1 MKRQGCVIF
10 AVFML
15 LTASSTPTLAQ
26 YVPFR
31 AWDDKALSW
40 NVLRWGYGQMLEDH
54 IRRVAFE
61 ANLHRAWPK
70 TPQAIREK
78 QRALRAQLW
87 HIFGLDQL
95 KKVPLQARITG
106 EVDRGN
112 FVIQKLIYRSLPGVY
127 VTGNVYV
134 PKDGQQ
140 KHPAVFCPHG
150 HWPQG
155 RFQPAVQA
163 RAVGLVNLGYVV
175 LTIDK
180 YGYGERRFTGHWD
193 AFYLLPSGLT
203 LEGLQIWDN
212 MRGIDYLLSRSDV
225 DPSRIGITGASG
237 GGNQTMYTAAL
248 DTRIAAAVPTASVNT
263 FDGLF
268 FRGIGCVCEGTPNI
282 LRFADEWD
290 VLACIAPRALL
301 IPSNVLDPIFPVAK
315 TREAYFRTRDV
326 YAALNARDRIAIRHF
341 YDKHSYNREV
351 REVMYGWFEHVF
363 RHKKF
368 EAVPERP
375 EWLPTEDFSELR
387 VLEDGKFPEDAKT
400 LTDIAIAFG
409 RRFEHPQKFAAKR
422 ELESYRKKVLPFLR
436 DQVFGGFPEEPGEV
450 RVQVIDTT
458 NYRGWRMEKWLIWSD
473 WDILL
478 PAVFVHAEKPVGTVV
493 LANSAGKSR
502 AFVDNWVLEAHN
514 RDFNVL
520 AVDLRGVGETAEKT
534 RLLVQNGLVAGKP
547 VLGEWVWDYRRCVD
561 ALQRQNVQPETPVFL
576 VGDGPLGLSAALTPL
591 FDRRVRG
598 VATLGTL
605 GTYIARD
612 RYDVDWVY
620 YLHGILKEAD
630 IPQLLALA
638 APARLVLAG
647 AIWPSGEPVT
657 SEEARQL
664 FQPVASAYKL
674 LGQTKQFVLLHKT
687 GIRASLKALLPQ

>member
-1 MKRQGCVIF
+1 MKCRGWIAL
-10 AVFML
+10 AVLAL
-15 LTASSTPTLAQ
+15 LLANDTPARAQ

-31 AWDDKALSW
+31 AWDDKALNW
-40 NVLRWGYGQMLEDH
+40 NVLRWGYNQMLEDH

-61 ANLHRAWPK
+61 ANLHRGWPK
-70 TPQAIREK
+70 DPEKIRAK
-78 QRALRAQLW
+78 QRELRARLW
-87 HIFGLDQL
+87 HTFGLDQL
-95 KKVPLQARITG
+95 RKVPLEPRITG
-106 EVDRGN
+106 EVDRGTY
-112 FVIQKLIYRSLPGVY
+112 VIQKLVYRSLPGVY

-134 PKDGQQ
+134 PKDGKR

-163 RAVGLVNLGYVV
+163 RAVGLANLGYVV

-212 MRGIDYLLSRSDV
+212 MRGIDYLLSRPDV
-225 DPSRIGITGASG
+225 DPERIGITGASG

-326 YAALNARDRIAIRHF
+326 YAALNAEDQISIRHF

-351 REVMYGWFEHVF
+351 RETMYGWFEHVF
-363 RHKKF
+363 RHKPF
-368 EAVPERP
+368 EPVPERP
-375 EWLPTEDFSELR
+375 DWLPTENFSELKA
-387 VLEDGKFPEDAKT
+387 LPDGKFPDDAKT
-400 LTDIAIAFG
+400 LTDIAIEFA
-409 RRFEHPQKFAAKR
+409 RRFKHPQEFSSTTD
-422 ELESYRKKVLPFLR
+422 LDSYRKSVLPFLR
-436 DQVFGGFPEEPGEV
+436 DQVFGGFPEKEGEV
-450 RVQVIDTT
+450 RVQIIDTT
-458 NYRGWRMEKWLIWSD
+458 TYRSWQMEKWLIWSE
-473 WDILL
+473 WDVLL
-478 PAVFVHAEKPVGTVV
+478 PAVFVRAEEPVGTVI

-514 RDFNVL
+514 RGLNVL
-520 AVDLRGVGETAEKT
+520 AVDLRGLGETAEKT

-547 VLGEWVWDYRRCVD
+547 VIGEWVWDYERCVD
-561 ALQRQNVQPETPVFL
+561 ALRRQHVSPGKPVFL
-576 VGDGPLGLSAALTPL
+576 VADGPPGLSAALVPL
-591 FDRRVRG
+591 FDHRVSG
-598 VATLGTL
+598 VASLGTL
-605 GTYIARD
+605 GSYVARD
-612 RYDVDWVY
+612 RYNVEWVY
-620 YLHGILKEAD
+620 YLHGVLQKAD

-647 AIWPSGEPVT
+647 TVWSSGDVVT
-657 SEEARQL
+657 QEEAQRL
-664 FQPVASAYKL
+664 FRPVSSAFRHL
-674 LGQTKQFVLLHKT
+674 DQTKRFVVLD
-687 GIRASLKALLPQ
+687 RADVGESLDALLR